1 MSPPAAEL
9 NTQVSNASKLIKE
22 AAYCIAISGAG
33 ISTPSGIPDFRS
45 PGSGVWTKY
54 SPMEVASLSAFRYN
68 PGKFYDWLR
77 PFVKTLYKAEP
88 NPAHLAL
95 AMLEDRGF
103 LQSIITQNIDALHQK
118 SGSQKVIEVH
128 GTYSTMTCI
137 GCYQQIPTDQDLFS
151 KFLDEGKDPFCEEC
165 GRPLKPD
172 LILYEEQLP
181 ADKWKAARREI
192 LACDLILVLGSSL
205 TVTPVCD
212 LPLAAMANGA
222 KMIIINNSHTHLDH
236 MAAEFLQGDLAE
248 LLPVIT
254 EKVLHE
260 KED

>member
-1 MSPPAAEL
+1 MSPHAAEL
-9 NTQVSNASKLIKE
+9 NTQISNASKLIKD

-54 SPMEVASLSAFRYN
+54 SPMEVASLSAFRYK
-68 PGKFYDWLR
+68 PERFYDWLR
-77 PFVKTLYKAEP
+77 PFVKVLNQAQP
-88 NPAHLAL
+88 NPAHLSL
-95 AMLEDRGF
+95 SRLEEAGF
-103 LQSIITQNIDALHQK
+103 LQAVITQNIDALHQK
-118 SGSQKVIEVH
+118 SGSEKVIEVH

-137 GCYQQIPTDQDLFS
+137 GCYQQINTTQDLIQN
-151 KFLDEGKDPFCEEC
+151 LLEQHQDPFCEKC

-181 ADKWKAARREI
+181 ADKWRAAKKEI
-192 LACDLILVLGSSL
+192 MACDLLLILGSSL

-212 LPLAAMANGA
+212 LPLTAIGNGA
-222 KMIIINNSHTHLDH
+222 KLIIINNSHTHLDH
-236 MAAEFLQGDLAE
+236 MAAECLQGDLAE
-248 LLPVIT
+248 LLPAIT

-260 KED
+260 KE